1 MVKSQ
6 EIFLSLICGNHVYF
20 FIGFKIL
27 CFIRL
32 REEKEMLSTKM
43 DMGEKA
49 NILKTQ
55 MEQEN
60 KKLRN
65 ELLQVENEI
74 KQKTM
79 FVKKI
84 KLHSQV

>member
-1 MVKSQ
+1 
-6 EIFLSLICGNHVYF
+6 
-20 FIGFKIL
+20 
-27 CFIRL
+27 
-32 REEKEMLSTKM
+32 MLSTKM

-60 KKLRN
+60 KKLRS

-74 KQKTM
+74 KQKTV
-79 FVKKI
+79 FVKNNKI
-84 KLHSQV
+84 NSKV

>member
-1 MVKSQ
+1 
-6 EIFLSLICGNHVYF
+6 
-20 FIGFKIL
+20 
-27 CFIRL
+27 
-32 REEKEMLSTKM
+32 MLSTKM